1 MRTVDTRHR
10 GAAAGALAILLMLAG
25 CSAEQGEEAT
35 AKQGA
40 SAHDTHA
47 EAGDIGKVD
56 FRVSCAKEARPS
68 FDHALGMLHHM
79 MYEQAREEF
88 ARVSTDHPD
97 CAMAYWGE
105 ATTLFQPL
113 WPTRPTTEDLKRG
126 WELTQKARE
135 IGSESGREQRLLAA
149 TEAFFRD
156 PDRADWWTRIRRWAE
171 GMQVAYEALPD
182 DTETAALYALSR
194 LALAYVAEDR
204 APLHAEAAGILLAI
218 WDREPTHPG
227 AVHYTIH
234 TNDAE
239 GRGSDS
245 PEVVGSYGEIAPDV
259 PHALH
264 MPTHIQVRLGRWPE
278 VIKWNARSAA
288 AALRQP
294 AGDEVSPHY
303 LHAVDYQVYAHL
315 QQGKDREAN
324 AIFERAMAVGRHQ
337 PGFVAAFHL
346 AAMPARLALEP
357 RDWARAAALTPRT
370 PDYLP
375 WDTSIWAEGLA
386 WFARGVGA
394 ARTGDLQ
401 KAEQS
406 EQRLAE
412 LRGKAEAAG
421 EKGFATYIEV
431 DRMILAGWIA
441 HAQGKPEEAVGNL
454 RAAAELEGTVEKH
467 PVTPGAVY
475 PPYEA
480 LGDLL
485 LALDRP
491 TEALAAYQ
499 SSDRRWPG
507 RYNTLLGAGRA
518 AEAGGRREDAHR
530 QYSALLRNAGQ
541 SERAGVAEAKRF
553 VELPPS

>member
-1 MRTVDTRHR
+1 MRTVETRHR
-10 GAAAGALAILLMLAG
+10 GTTAGALAVLLTLVG
-25 CSAEQGEEAT
+25 CSAGPGEAVP
-35 AKQGA
+35 AKHQA
-40 SAHDTHA
+40 SAAHA
-47 EAGDIGKVD
+47 TSEGDIGRVD
-56 FRVSCAKEARPS
+56 FRVSCSEEVRPK

-88 ARVSTDHPD
+88 ARVATDDPD

-113 WPTRPTTEDLKRG
+113 WPARPTSEDLKRG
-126 WELTQKARE
+126 WELTQKARG
-135 IGSESGREQRLLAA
+135 IGVGSAREERLLAA
-149 TEAFFRD
+149 TEGFFRD
-156 PDRADWWTRIRRWAE
+156 PEGADWWTRIRRWAE
-171 GMQVAYEALPD
+171 GAQAAYEASPD

-204 APLHAEAAGILLAI
+204 APLHAEAAGILRAI
-218 WDREPTHPG
+218 WEREPTHPG

-234 TNDAE
+234 SNDAE

-245 PEVVGSYGEIAPDV
+245 PEVVGTYGEIAPEV

-264 MPTHIQVRLGRWPE
+264 MPTHIHVRLGRWPE
-278 VIKWNARSAA
+278 AIEWNARSAE
-288 AALRQP
+288 AALRHS
-294 AGDEVSPHY
+294 AGGGVSLHY

-315 QQGKDREAN
+315 QQGTDREAG
-324 AIFERAMAVGRHQ
+324 ALFERAMAVGRHQ
-337 PGFVAAFHL
+337 PGFVTAFHL

-370 PDYLP
+370 PDYVP
-375 WDTSIWAEGLA
+375 WDTSAWAEGLV

-394 ARTGDLQ
+394 ARTGDLP

-406 EQRLAE
+406 ERRLAD
-412 LRGKAEAAG
+412 LRGQAEAAG

-431 DRMILAGWIA
+431 DRLILAGWIA
-441 HAQGKPEEAVGNL
+441 QARGRPEEAAGNL

-491 TEALAAYQ
+491 AEALAAYQ
-499 SSDRRWPG
+499 ASDRRWPG

-518 AEAGGRREDAHR
+518 AAAAGRQDDAHR
-530 QYSALLRNAGQ
+530 HYSDLLRNAGG
-541 SERAGVAEAKRF
+541 SGRAGVAEARRF
-553 VELPPS
+553 LAASPN